1 MVEGAR
7 LESVITRKGNE
18 GSNPSLS
25 AIFFSFSLSFTHE
38 RTGAEWLGE
47 LGVDRTRLREKYVH
61 PIRAAARFFCG
72 VPHTHLLGVC
82 CPDHFF
88 CGTA

>member
-7 LESVITRKGNE
+7 LESVIARKGNE

-25 AIFFSFSLSFTHE
+25 AISDSNHAKKPLANASK
-38 RTGAEWLGE
+38 LPSE
-47 LGVDRTRLREKYVH
+47 LGVDRTKIGEKYAH

-88 CGTA
+88 CRTA

>member
-25 AIFFSFSLSFTHE
+25 AIFYFFPELPPV
-38 RTGAEWLGE
+38 RTGVEWLGE
-47 LGVDRTRLREKYVH
+47 LGVDRTWLREKHAH